1 MNPMNI
7 QNNKNMI
14 EQNLSDAIKCAY
26 IKQIFLKKLSAF
38 LILLHNLAITKIV
51 NSSNNLTKSLN
62 KPNKVTSFKNSTDVL
77 QTEQD
82 IQSCLKD
89 K

>member
-1 MNPMNI
+1 MNPLNI